1 MKPLSFWRGVL
12 LAIVISVVGAVL
24 HTVLAKLLGNTS
36 SLRVVIL
43 MAGLSYVLALLANGP
58 RQSGRVMAALAWLAL
73 AGLLLVF
80 NPPLTL
86 WLLLQTGFIWLLRS
100 LQRYDS
106 VIPTGADA
114 LLSTFALAAAIAT
127 AQHTQSLFLA
137 LWSYFLVQ
145 ALAAFVP
152 IRIAAVP
159 SASGGTRETDFESS
173 YRNAET
179 ALRRLSL
186 RS

>member
-1 MKPLSFWRGVL
+1 MKALTFWRGAL
-12 LAIVISVVGAVL
+12 LAICISVVGAVL
-24 HTVLAKLLGNTS
+24 HTVLARILGGAI
-36 SLRVVIL
+36 SLRLVIL
-43 MAGLSYVLALLANGP
+43 IASLSYVLALLAHGP
-58 RQSGRVMAALAWLAL
+58 GQSGRVVAALAWLGL

-106 VIPTGADA
+106 LIPAGSDA
-114 LLSTFALAAAIAT
+114 LLSGFALAGAIAT
-127 AQHTQSLFLA
+127 AQHTHSLFLA

-145 ALAAFVP
+145 ALAAFISVRYVTAP
-152 IRIAAVP
+152 AA
-159 SASGGTRETDFESS
+159 SAGADSDFESS

-179 ALRRLSL
+179 ALRNLSL

>member
-1 MKPLSFWRGVL
+1 MKALSFWRGVL

-24 HTVLAKLLGNTS
+24 HTVLAKVFGSAST
-36 SLRVVIL
+36 LRLVVLI
-43 MAGLSYVLALLANGP
+43 AGLGYVLTLLAHGA
-58 RQSGRVMAALAWLAL
+58 RQSGRVVAALAWLGL

-106 VIPTGADA
+106 LIPAGIDA
-114 LLSTFALAAAIAT
+114 LLSGFALAAAFAT
-127 AQHTQSLFLA
+127 AQHTHSLFLS

-145 ALAAFVP
+145 ALAAFIPV
-152 IRIAAVP
+152 RNHAAP
-159 SASGGTRETDFESS
+159 AASTCAQADFDSS

-179 ALRRLSL
+179 ALRSLSL

>member
-58 RQSGRVMAALAWLAL
+58 RQSGRVVAALAWLAL

-106 VIPTGADA
+106 LIPASADA
-114 LLSTFALAAAIAT
+114 LFSGFALAAAIAT
-127 AQHTQSLFLA
+127 AQHTHSLFLA

-145 ALAAFVP
+145 ALAAFIP
-152 IRIAAVP
+152 TRPAAAPEAAAAV
-159 SASGGTRETDFESS
+159 GETDFETS

>member
-24 HTVLAKLLGNTS
+24 HTVLAKVISNAS
-36 SLRVVIL
+36 SLRIVIL
-43 MAGLSYVLALLANGP
+43 VAALGYLLALLAHGP
-58 RQSGRVMAALAWLAL
+58 RQSGRVVAALAWLAL

-86 WLLLQTGFIWLLRS
+86 WLLLQTGFFWLLRS

-106 VIPTGADA
+106 LIPAGVDA
-114 LLSTFALAAAIAT
+114 LLSGFALAAAIAT
-127 AQHTQSLFLA
+127 AQHTHSLFLA

-145 ALAAFVP
+145 ALAAFIPVRSVAP
-152 IRIAAVP
+152 A
-159 SASGGTRETDFESS
+159 ASGGTRETDFESS